1 MARIDNSRSA
11 ARKPPTKKTRTTPRK
26 TAIQAR
32 SQATVET
39 ILRATAHILVREGY
53 DTLSTNRVA
62 ERAGVSVGSLYQ
74 YFPNKASLVS
84 ALLHRHVD
92 DMLATIV
99 AEAPTLMTLRL
110 EPAIRRF
117 VELMIEAHRVD
128 PALHRVF
135 VEQMPRIGDL
145 SRIESVQE
153 RGIALARAY
162 LTLHAEEIRPCDLDL
177 AAFMVV
183 VTIEAVTHG
192 AVLSK
197 PELLARPELI
207 DEATTLVVK
216 YLTAA

>member
-1 MARIDNSRSA
+1 
-11 ARKPPTKKTRTTPRK
+11 
-26 TAIQAR
+26 
-32 SQATVET
+32 
-39 ILRATAHILVREGY
+39 
-53 DTLSTNRVA
+53 
-62 ERAGVSVGSLYQ
+62 
-74 YFPNKASLVS
+74 
-84 ALLHRHVD
+84 VD

-99 AEAPTLMTLRL
+99 AEAPTLMTLPL

-162 LTLHAEEIRPCDLDL
+162 LTLHADEIRPCDLDL

-216 YLTAA
+216 YLIAA